1 MSQRRILIVD
11 DHSELRRVM
20 RELLTDRV
28 SDVEIGEA
36 ADGDEACRLV
46 ARDPWHLVLLDLSL
60 GSQRGLDT
68 LRRLKQIRSEVPV
81 LIMSLH
87 PEDKY
92 RPAALA
98 LGAAGYLMKG
108 ADPGAIVSAVDRALA
123 PSG

>member
-11 DHSELRRVM
+11 DHGEIRRVM
-20 RELLTDRV
+20 REILTDRLAE
-28 SDVEIGEA
+28 VEIGEA
-36 ADGDEACRLV
+36 ADADEACRLV
-46 ARDPWHLVLLDLSL
+46 AREPWQLVLLDLSL

-68 LRRLKQIRSEVPV
+68 LRRLKQIRTELPI

-92 RPAALA
+92 GPAALA

-108 ADPGAIVSAVDRALA
+108 ADPDAIVGAVHRALA